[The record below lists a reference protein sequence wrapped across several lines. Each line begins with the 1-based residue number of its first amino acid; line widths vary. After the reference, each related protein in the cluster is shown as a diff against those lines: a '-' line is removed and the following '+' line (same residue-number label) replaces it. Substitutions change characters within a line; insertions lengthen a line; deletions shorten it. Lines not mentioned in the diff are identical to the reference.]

1 MNVGVCKV
9 KFRLPEN
16 HSLKGKRRVLK
27 SITTRL
33 RNNYNVSIAEVENQD
48 KWQLMT
54 LGIVCV
60 SNSAQQVNKVL
71 STVVDFINQSRLD
84 LEMLDYEIEILPVL

>member
-9 KFRLPEN
+9 KLRLPGN
-16 HSLKGKRRVLK
+16 HSLKGKRQVLR

-33 RNNYNVSIAEVENQD
+33 RNSYNVSIAEVENQD

-60 SNSAQQVNKVL
+60 SNSAQQVDRVL